1 MDDDELAKLKSLHVE
16 LLDHLD
22 QLVWSPRYIFWRFF
36 NHVSRPKNRHSIA
49 LPWTP
54 SLVLTLDRSIGRVR
68 LLLNQ
73 ILPDDSPLVEVSSI
87 VSLPGSVD
95 QMVHSDIPYSLHQL
109 LITGFVALED
119 VTLEQGP
126 TRVFPRTHSFSFWKH
141 RNFKTAPQGLVF
153 SADGEVEAMQPAYF
167 EVAGKLYEQ
176 MAITSSQGAHIQAQS
191 EAAAAPDRI
200 ESPDTSTSP
209 CGIERELITGTE
221 PVPNIHSPQDGEVAM
236 LKAGDIL
243 LFDTRIFH
251 QGTANVSQRP
261 RALLSFSFQRRDLL
275 GQAKA
280 IDGFTYHI
288 HQSFLNKFS
297 LGDFKPS

>member
-1 MDDDELAKLKSLHVE
+1 LALHDGPAVTSSLPSASAAAPVLSLQEEQLKSLRQNGFCV
-16 LLDHLD
+16 
-22 QLVWSPRYIFWRFF
+22 VARRYIFWRFF

-200 ESPDTSTSP
+200 ESP
-209 CGIERELITGTE
+209 GRNAQGRR
-221 PVPNIHSPQDGEVAM
+221 HSV
-236 LKAGDIL
+236 I
-243 LFDTRIFH
+243 
-251 QGTANVSQRP
+251 
-261 RALLSFSFQRRDLL
+261 
-275 GQAKA
+275 
-280 IDGFTYHI
+280 
-288 HQSFLNKFS
+288 
-297 LGDFKPS
+297 